1 MAKKTQFIHIRIE
14 ESELQRIK
22 IAAAK
27 RDIPVAQY
35 LRYMIDLGEKA
46 EYAGW
51 RAKPDPEPVDYSN
64 MKRTDV
70 DW

>member
-1 MAKKTQFIHIRIE
+1 MAKKTKFVHIRIE

-22 IAAAK
+22 IAAAR

-35 LRYMIDLGEKA
+35 LRYMIDLGERA
-46 EYAGW
+46 DYAGW
-51 RAKPDPEPVDYSN
+51 TGRSSG
-64 MKRTDV
+64 